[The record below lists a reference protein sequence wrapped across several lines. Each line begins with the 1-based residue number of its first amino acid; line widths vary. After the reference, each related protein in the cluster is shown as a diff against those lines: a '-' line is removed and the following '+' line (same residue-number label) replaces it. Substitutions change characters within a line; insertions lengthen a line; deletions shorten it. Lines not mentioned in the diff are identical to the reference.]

1 MRNIRFGQCR
11 IIHSQPL
18 ECGRGVDIVLFGTRL
33 IASGGFTTGPM
44 EGGGGGGGRF
54 RSELWQPSTTP
65 GSGPFL
71 YITCSG
77 W

>member
-18 ECGRGVDIVLFGTRL
+18 ESGRGVDIVLFGTRL

-44 EGGGGGGGRF
+44 EGGGGGGG
-54 RSELWQPSTTP
+54 
-65 GSGPFL
+65 GASGPSCGSLVPHPGAVHF
-71 YITCSG
+71 YI
-77 W
+77 

>member
-18 ECGRGVDIVLFGTRL
+18 ESGRGVDIVLFGTRL

-44 EGGGGGGGRF
+44 EGGGGGALQVR
-54 RSELWQPSTTP
+54 
-65 GSGPFL
+65 PFL

>member
-18 ECGRGVDIVLFGTRL
+18 ESGRGVDIVLFGTRL

-44 EGGGGGGGRF
+44 EGEEGA
-54 RSELWQPSTTP
+54 
-65 GSGPFL
+65 SGPSYGSLVPHPGAVHF
-71 YITCSG
+71 YI
-77 W
+77 